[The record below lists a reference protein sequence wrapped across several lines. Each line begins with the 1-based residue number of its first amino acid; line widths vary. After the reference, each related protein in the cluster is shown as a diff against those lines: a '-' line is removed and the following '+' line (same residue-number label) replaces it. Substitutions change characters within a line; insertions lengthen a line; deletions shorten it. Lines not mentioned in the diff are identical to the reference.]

1 MLAAVISL
9 IGYVLTTVIYVRIY
23 KVVKYHFN
31 QIYGQN
37 QLYNAQTREA
47 LRQRNSTYNALFLCC
62 SPSLL
67 SSFFG
72 FL

>member
-37 QLYNAQTREA
+37 RFTMHKQGRH
-47 LRQRNSTYNALFLCC
+47 
-62 SPSLL
+62 
-67 SSFFG
+67 
-72 FL
+72 